1 MFTLRGSKRR
11 PVDSNSEPSS
21 AATSVFSGA
30 SAMPRRLPRPLLLI
44 LLLLISP
51 PSVKGKRRQ
60 AQKQKMATKK
70 HCGEVECADVHSD
83 GRDNCIL
90 KCTSPACYEEIYAAD
105 ELEPGEI
112 DNKRSRD
119 FNGCLQRVMREEQ
132 QKRRDEA
139 RAKVTAAV
147 ESNDDAESEAGG
159 EDEDSPKPTAEPL
172 AVEL

>member
-1 MFTLRGSKRR
+1 
-11 PVDSNSEPSS
+11 
-21 AATSVFSGA
+21 
-30 SAMPRRLPRPLLLI
+30 MPRQLTRSLLLM

-70 HCGEVECADVHSD
+70 QCGEVECADVHSD
-83 GRDNCIL
+83 GLDNCIL

-119 FNGCLQRVMREEQ
+119 FNACLQRVMRESQ

-139 RAKVTAAV
+139 RAKVTAAG
-147 ESNDDAESEAGG
+147 ESSDDAESEAGG
-159 EDEDSPKPTAEPL
+159 EDKDSPTPTAEPL

>member
-11 PVDSNSEPSS
+11 PDDSNSRGL
-21 AATSVFSGA
+21 VFSGA
-30 SAMPRRLPRPLLLI
+30 SAMPRRLPRQLLLM

-70 HCGEVECADVHSD
+70 QCGEVECAEVHSD

>member
-1 MFTLRGSKRR
+1 MAILDWMDTCTFGI
-11 PVDSNSEPSS
+11 NSR
-21 AATSVFSGA
+21 AAQVATGVFSGA
-30 SAMPRRLPRPLLLI
+30 SAMPRRLPRHLLLI

-70 HCGEVECADVHSD
+70 QCGEVECADVHSD

-147 ESNDDAESEAGG
+147 ESNAESEAGG
-159 EDEDSPKPTAEPL
+159 EDEDSPTPIAEPL